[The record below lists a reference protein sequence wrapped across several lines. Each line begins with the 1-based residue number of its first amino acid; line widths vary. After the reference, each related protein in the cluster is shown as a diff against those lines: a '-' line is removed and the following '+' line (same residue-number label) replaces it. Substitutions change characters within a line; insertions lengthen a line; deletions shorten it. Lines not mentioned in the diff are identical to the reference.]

1 MNALT
6 IREAADTA
14 AIAAELGRWP
24 RAGEIPPRD
33 RIGPELLMDVRLPL
47 GLDARQAV
55 VRAALASWQDRL
67 CRDLERYEDIRTRG
81 LDAVSDHDL
90 AIAYSGDPLAAV
102 RGSLRL
108 KANHISYDRA
118 AVLWLLAE
126 QARIEDALMAER
138 PQLSLF

>member
-1 MNALT
+1 MNAVT

-33 RIGPELLMDVRLPL
+33 RIGPELLMDVLPL

-67 CRDLERYEDIRTRG
+67 CRDLERYDDIRKRG

-126 QARIEDALMAER
+126 LARIEDALMAER

>member
-1 MNALT
+1 MS
-6 IREAADTA
+6 RKAAA
-14 AIAAELGRWP
+14 GFPGRTCR
-24 RAGEIPPRD
+24 RASPG
-33 RIGPELLMDVRLPL
+33 GFFC
-47 GLDARQAV
+47 
-55 VRAALASWQDRL
+55 LAG
-67 CRDLERYEDIRTRG
+67 RG
-81 LDAVSDHDL
+81 GDAVSDHDL

-138 PQLSLF
+138 PQLPLF